1 MTEISLRI
9 TEISIKGQRKSY
21 RAGGSDSK
29 ALVVNLLSREG
40 IVGCLTL
47 QFDDSGKPFI
57 KLQREQGF
65 DFQVCSF
72 TQLKLQ
78 SFTGG
83 ENYVDQ
89 SDDLR

>member
-1 MTEISLRI
+1 M
-9 TEISIKGQRKSY
+9 
-21 RAGGSDSK
+21 

-47 QFDDSGKPFI
+47 QFDTSGKPFI

-65 DFQVCSF
+65 DFQVCNF
-72 TQLKLQ
+72 VQMKLQ
-78 SFTGG
+78 NYIGG

-89 SDDLR
+89 SNDLR